1 MHEAPMPNI
10 SMLLAICAVSPAKYA
25 FSIKYQIVR
34 YRRPRPTTVI
44 PITAPEENE
53 TRSAELRLFV
63 APVTVREFAAV
74 AIFIPMKTR
83 ERGEYAAHDECDRYE
98 EGHEACCGQ
107 DRQDDGYDDEK
118 DRNRLILAFQVGV
131 RAPPDGTGNFS

>member
-74 AIFIPMKTR
+74 AIFIPMKPASAENTPPTMNAI
-83 ERGEYAAHDECDRYE
+83 GTKKVMKPVAAKIARTMVTMTKKIATVLYW
-98 EGHEACCGQ
+98 
-107 DRQDDGYDDEK
+107 RF
-118 DRNRLILAFQVGV
+118 R
-131 RAPPDGTGNFS
+131 